1 MTEGELGKSYDD
13 GEVICSEGAKGEV
26 MYVVQS
32 GEVHIQ
38 KKTDYGE
45 LTIATLKS
53 GDIFGEMA
61 IFDRRPRSATAVASG
76 ETHVLSVN
84 KQKLF
89 QTIDRD
95 PTLVFKMLESMSQ
108 RIRSLNEDL
117 AQLKKDKAG
126 ILDLCT
132 DIKISCELVIKEAR
146 NVITADNGSI
156 MLLDGKSGLLKI
168 KAAFGKE
175 SGRKVE
181 IIPGE
186 GIAGNVFL
194 TGNGEG
200 IEMVTDDP
208 RYLSGEMQI
217 RSMLCVPLAWREQK
231 LGVMNLSNTSE
242 KSFTDNDLKLLTS
255 LGNFASV
262 AILNSLRI
270 TELGSATDVVLKRAS
285 ILSC

>member
-1 MTEGELGKSYDD
+1 MTEGELGQSYDE
-13 GEVICSEGAKGEV
+13 GEVICSEGEKGDV

-32 GEVHIQ
+32 GKVHIQ
-38 KKTDYGE
+38 KKTDAGE
-45 LTIATLKS
+45 LTIATLKR

-76 ETHVLSVN
+76 KTRVLSVN

-95 PTLVFKMLESMSQ
+95 PTLVFKMLETMSH
-108 RIRSLNEDL
+108 RIRSVNEDL

-126 ILDLCT
+126 IFNLCA
-132 DIKISCELVIKEAR
+132 DIQKSCELAIEEALNVIK
-146 NVITADNGSI
+146 ADNGSI

-175 SGRKVE
+175 SGSKVE
-181 IIPGE
+181 IKPGE

-194 TGNGEG
+194 TGNGEH
-200 IEMVTDDP
+200 IKVLTEDP
-208 RYLSGEMQI
+208 RFLSGEMNI
-217 RSMLCVPLAWREQK
+217 HSMLCVPLIWREQK

-242 KSFTDNDLKLLTS
+242 SNFTGNDLKLLTS
-255 LGNFASV
+255 LANYASV
-262 AILNSLRI
+262 AILNALHI
-270 TELGSATDVVLKRAS
+270 TELGCATDAVLKHTS
-285 ILSC
+285 ILC